1 MASRT
6 GGLSSNFFSIQSTLG
21 SVGRPYIQET
31 SPSAKRFLQRAAS
44 RAVMP
49 SISSVARTVI
59 EVIGT
64 RKSW

>member
-1 MASRT
+1 MASRS
-6 GGLSSNFFSIQSTLG
+6 GWRSANFFSIQFVEG

-31 SPSAKRFLQRAAS
+31 SPSAKTFLQRAAS

-59 EVIGT
+59 DVIGT

>member
-1 MASRT
+1 LASRT
-6 GGLSSNFFSIQSTLG
+6 AGLSSNFFSIQVVEG

-31 SPSAKRFLQRAAS
+31 SPSANRFLQRAAS
-44 RAVMP
+44 AGLMP
-49 SISSVARTVI
+49 SMPSVARTVI

>member
-1 MASRT
+1 M
-6 GGLSSNFFSIQSTLG
+6 G

-31 SPSAKRFLQRAAS
+31 RPSANRFLERAAS

-49 SISSVARTVI
+49 SMPSVARTVM

>member
-6 GGLSSNFFSIQSTLG
+6 GGWSANFFSIQAVDG

-31 SPSAKRFLQRAAS
+31 RPSANRFLQRAAS
-44 RAVMP
+44 AALMP
-49 SISSVARTVI
+49 SMPSVARTVI

-64 RKSW
+64 RKTW